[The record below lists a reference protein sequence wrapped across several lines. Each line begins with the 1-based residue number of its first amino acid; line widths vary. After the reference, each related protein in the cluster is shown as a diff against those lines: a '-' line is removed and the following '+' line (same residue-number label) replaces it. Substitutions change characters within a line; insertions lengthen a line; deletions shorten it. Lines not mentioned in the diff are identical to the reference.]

1 MFKSFLSPA
10 LRAFVALLAALSFSA
25 CSTTNSATEE
35 RAASPEAR
43 EFNRQTTENSRN
55 PEPARDSAAARP

>member
-1 MFKSFLSPA
+1 MFKILSPLTPRA
-10 LRAFVALLAALSFSA
+10 LIVLLTILTLSA

-43 EFNRQTTENSRN
+43 EFNRQTSENSRT
-55 PEPARDSAAARP
+55 PEEARDSAAARP